1 MESVTSK
8 SVWRRSKMENNYQ
21 LSRIHNYINGLM
33 SREEMFDLEKEA
45 LEDPFLQDA
54 IDGYRLQKGVDARSL
69 SLLQRR
75 LERRVEQQASE
86 KSRRYFSWQ
95 RLTIGMAA
103 GVMFLTVC
111 TLILIRYIPKRADT
125 NVTEVELMD
134 DKLMTISVIADQR
147 FDGQPV
153 EGWSRFEKY
162 LASHYSGLNNKKEI
176 QVSFDID
183 GAGKPYHISPSEEAD
198 LQISREIV
206 TLLERGPLWKG
217 TRAQVKIVF
226 PE

>member
-33 SREEMFDLEKEA
+33 SREEMFDLEREA
-45 LEDPFLQDA
+45 LEDPFLLDA
-54 IDGYRLQKGVDARSL
+54 IDGYRLQQGVDARSL

-111 TLILIRYIPKRADT
+111 TLILIRYIPKKGET

-134 DKLMTISVIADQR
+134 DKLMNISVVADQA

-153 EGWSRFEKY
+153 DGWAAFEEY
-162 LASHYSGLNNKKEI
+162 LEHNYSGLNNKKEI

-183 GAGKPYHISPSEEAD
+183 ASGKPYHVAPSAEAD
-198 LQISREIV
+198 QHIFQEIII
-206 TLLERGPLWKG
+206 LLERGPQWKG
-217 TRAQVKIVF
+217 KRAEVKIIF